1 MVIPDFGASHGRS
14 PNSRE
19 MPWLRQRD
27 TLATRLDK
35 PVHALAEQVDGW
47 RKRAQVLLN
56 THPVPWVA
64 TLRGRN
70 DLLLLCADDLIN
82 GMLTEV
88 GAIVIHVV
96 AEKGSTF
103 ARTNVFA
110 EVLRQIHGVRFASG
124 CVLVSRRVA
133 AVNNPLG

>member
-1 MVIPDFGASHGRS
+1 
-14 PNSRE
+14 
-19 MPWLRQRD
+19 
-27 TLATRLDK
+27 
-35 PVHALAEQVDGW
+35 
-47 RKRAQVLLN
+47 
-56 THPVPWVA
+56 
-64 TLRGRN
+64 
-70 DLLLLCADDLIN
+70 LCADDLIN

-96 AEKGSTF
+96 AEKRSTF